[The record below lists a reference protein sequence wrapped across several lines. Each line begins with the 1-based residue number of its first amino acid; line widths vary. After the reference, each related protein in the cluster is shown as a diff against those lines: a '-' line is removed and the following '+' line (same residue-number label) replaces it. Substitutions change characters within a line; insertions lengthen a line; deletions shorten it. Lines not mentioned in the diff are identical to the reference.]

1 MHLIRGYGDYF
12 MDLIKTEISKKTHE
26 VSEKIYMWSKG
37 NERYLNVIS
46 PPYNSSYILL
56 KTILNAI
63 SENKNIL
70 YVTNENIKENDILIS
85 LKKYVTYENCPFLDR
100 KQKYDLSNFNICS
113 IEKMSKLKNTYDLII
128 FNCIRSF
135 IDVNNEN
142 IVLNLLN
149 LINKKGK
156 IISYHFEK
164 IFKYSREI
172 IFPIKDNGKILIE
185 PMFFKTKINLENDI
199 PQLAYEHISWSLE
212 MNNKVIVYVPHK
224 DNIPKVKSYLRNY
237 FRQKCRVV
245 SCFNIFQNNS
255 KFEKMEK
262 VILVT
267 NRFRDDCFNIDNMN
281 IMVLNANSK
290 NIDYKDIVYMCGRVS
305 NKEKG
310 SKGEVV
316 LLARWDNTEI
326 DKAKSIIRN
335 LNKKVW
341 DMNLL
346 KI

>member
-1 MHLIRGYGDYF
+1 
-12 MDLIKTEISKKTHE
+12 MDLLKTEISKKTHQ

-37 NERYLNVIS
+37 NERFLNVIS

-56 KTILNAI
+56 KTVLYAI
-63 SENKNIL
+63 SEKKNIL

-85 LKKYVTYENCPFLDR
+85 IKKYVTYENCPFLNGEQ
-100 KQKYDLSNFNICS
+100 KQNLSNFNVCN
-113 IEKMSKLKNTYDLII
+113 IEKMSRLKDKYDLII

-142 IVLNLLN
+142 MALNLLN

-156 IISYHFEK
+156 IIAYHFEK

-172 IFPIKDNGKILIE
+172 VFPLKDNGNILIE
-185 PMFFKTKINLENDI
+185 PIFFKTKINLKTDI
-199 PQLAYEHISWSLE
+199 PQLAYEHINWSLE

-224 DNIPKVKSYLRNY
+224 ENISDVKNYLRNY
-237 FRQKCRVV
+237 FKDKSRVV

-262 VILVT
+262 AILVT
-267 NRFRDDCFNIDNMN
+267 NRFREDCFNIDNIN
-281 IMVLNANSK
+281 IMVLNANSR
-290 NIDYKDIVYMCGRVS
+290 NINYKDIVYMCGRVS

-310 SKGEVV
+310 NKGEVV
-316 LLARWDNTEI
+316 LLAKSDNLEI

-335 LNKKVW
+335 LNKSVW
-341 DMNLL
+341 DMKLL
-346 KI
+346 KV